1 MLMVM
6 YIVTITDAQLT
17 AAGITHTPG
26 MDLDVDVD
34 DIVRPLNATI
44 DQVNEMMAQARALT
58 NKLNGSTVTNWLEKF
73 TNKFD
78 KLFKNNAQQILEP
91 VLLAIDK
98 QGNVNRISG
107 IKAAPLVVDG
117 EVTVDPTSYSSEV
130 FAPAYAK
137 IVSCEDLKD
146 VDGFN
151 EILFANDKD
160 LKFTPES
167 GKTYELTYEAVD
179 FFGNTRSHKYYIQGK

>member
-1 MLMVM
+1 VSPVGNSINRINDVLAQV
-6 YIVTITDAQLT
+6 DALK
-17 AAGITHTPG
+17 A
-26 MDLDVDVD
+26 
-34 DIVRPLNATI
+34 
-44 DQVNEMMAQARALT
+44 
-58 NKLNGSTVTNWLEKF
+58 KLNGSSVTNWLEKF

-78 KLFKNNAQQILEP
+78 NLFKNNAQQILEP

-107 IKAAPLVVDG
+107 IKSAPLVVDG

-137 IVSCEDLKD
+137 IVSCEDIEE
-146 VDGFN
+146 DGFN

-160 LKFTPES
+160 LKFTPKS